1 MMIKF
6 KSTVATHL
14 ACMTWPSFFFAMC
27 LAADCIRQMCHIWK
41 TQAQS
46 LHRGSGQTMNSYF
59 VVYFKYN
66 PFVKL
71 YLQSFCQCFWIL
83 LSIMNVENVLSTVM
97 HWITNKHTVLTNVF
111 DEVTVTAQQSPTS
124 VSVFAQ
130 SSPTKSEETL
140 CLVINVT
147 LIANPVSNSEQKSVS
162 YLL

>member
-1 MMIKF
+1 
-6 KSTVATHL
+6 
-14 ACMTWPSFFFAMC
+14 
-27 LAADCIRQMCHIWK
+27 
-41 TQAQS
+41 
-46 LHRGSGQTMNSYF
+46 
-59 VVYFKYN
+59 
-66 PFVKL
+66 
-71 YLQSFCQCFWIL
+71 
-83 LSIMNVENVLSTVM
+83 M